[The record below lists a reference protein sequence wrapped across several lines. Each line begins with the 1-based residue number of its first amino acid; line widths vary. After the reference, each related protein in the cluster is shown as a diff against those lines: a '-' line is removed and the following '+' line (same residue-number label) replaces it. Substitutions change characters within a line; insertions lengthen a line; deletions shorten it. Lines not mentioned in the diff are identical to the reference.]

1 MALVFKQQG
10 NELTLHKAGVEAGA
24 TPIGNGMWH
33 WWLRKGARR
42 IAGEAPSEKS
52 AKHSIGFNID
62 LLEKGQTD
70 PSFYIDS
77 GKYLKSSKEMK

>member
-1 MALVFKQQG
+1 MALVFKKQD
-10 NELTLHKAGVEAGA
+10 NDLILHKAGFEAGA

-42 IAGEAPSEKS
+42 LAGEAPNEKA

-62 LLEKGQTD
+62 LLEKGQAD
-70 PSFYIDS
+70 PSFYIDP
-77 GKYLKSSKEMK
+77 GKYLKSSTEIK